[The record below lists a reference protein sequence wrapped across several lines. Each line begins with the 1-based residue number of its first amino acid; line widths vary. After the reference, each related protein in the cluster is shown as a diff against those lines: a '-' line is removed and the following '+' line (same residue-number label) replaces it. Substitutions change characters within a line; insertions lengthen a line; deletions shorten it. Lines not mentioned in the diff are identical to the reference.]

1 MHAQTSFVSG
11 SFSEHSFNDALAA
24 ALKDRRH
31 YWRTTDDAVT
41 SERTD
46 VLLANSSL
54 RPDILVRPRHGNPI
68 IIEVEINSDPD
79 PDARRRVGQRT
90 TFGKQI
96 YSTIALRAP
105 ELVRGWSTPAEA
117 AHMLSRSRRGQNP
130 GFNLE
135 FAVLQQGVVGE
146 IERWPRQNFIT
157 GNVDDLADLCETAA
171 TPHHMIETFAEDV
184 AKLLIGHADA
194 LRDEI
199 SEDVAS
205 EIATA
210 IGQGRI
216 KQGLRMA
223 CCIWMSTLR
232 LHDLLATTD
241 ELKARGLKSIAQI
254 RRDSIGDVLTLS
266 DVRDAWETILDYNYR
281 SIFGPAL
288 KALVDTLP
296 PGAGADT
303 LDNLSRLAEQ
313 VTAQGLGDHVDFAGE
328 LFPKLLE
335 DRKETAANYTLPT
348 TAAMLARIAVD
359 QIPIKDWSDESEVS
373 NIKIADFACGTGTL
387 LRAAYQ
393 RIRKN
398 YEAASGDNV
407 AGLHKRMMEGGITGT
422 DINPLAA
429 HMTAACLSTIEI
441 AQSYRDTNIGALP
454 VRGGR
459 TGALEFLESQQATDM
474 LAETV
479 EQSAR
484 DDIGSII
491 AAPNNAYSLVIQN
504 PPYTAARG
512 GRRLFDVAGITEPE
526 RSRSVKRLTN
536 LRHRIRR
543 EGDKVTS
550 GKAGMG
556 ADFSALADLKVK
568 SNGTFATVL
577 PLTAAHSASWSGL
590 RSHFTEGFSSMVAI
604 ASATDQTSMMSSD
617 TAMNEMLMICSN
629 KQHMMQNGGGGTASC
644 VSISLVFQNQLRTRK
659 RSQMKFK
666 ESNNRTMMRGPY
678 ESQAMR
684 LGCGFASRY
693 RRSIILGLPWEC
705 ATDFLPQCRRDY

>member
-1 MHAQTSFVSG
+1 MHAQTSFASG

-24 ALKDRRH
+24 ALKKRRH
-31 YWRTTDDAVT
+31 YWRLTDHAVT
-41 SERTD
+41 SERSD
-46 VLLANSSL
+46 VLLENRAL
-54 RPDILVRPRHGNPI
+54 RPDILVQPRRSNPI
-68 IIEVEINSDPD
+68 IIEVEINSNPD
-79 PDARRRVGQRT
+79 PDARRRVGKQT
-90 TFGKQI
+90 TFGKRI

-117 AHMLSRSRRGQNP
+117 AYMLDLSRRGQDP
-130 GFNLE
+130 GFSLE
-135 FAVLQQGVVGE
+135 FAVHQQGEGEE
-146 IERWPRQNFIT
+146 IERWPGRDFIT
-157 GNVDDLADLCETAA
+157 GNVDDLADICETAA

-184 AKLLIGHADA
+184 AKRIIAYADA

-199 SEDVAS
+199 PHDVAV

-216 KQGLRMA
+216 TQGLRLA

-232 LHDLLATTD
+232 LHDMLATTD
-241 ELKARGLKSIAQI
+241 EMKERGLKSIAQI
-254 RRDSIGDVLTLS
+254 RGDSIGDVLPLS
-266 DVRDAWETILDYNYR
+266 DVRDAWGTILDYNYR

-348 TAAMLARIAVD
+348 TATMLARIAVD
-359 QIPIKDWSDESEVS
+359 RIPIRDWSDEAEVS

-398 YEAASGDNV
+398 YEAAGGSNV
-407 AGLHKRMMEGGITGT
+407 AGLHKKMMEGGITGT

-429 HMTAACLSTIEI
+429 HMTAAGLSAIEI
-441 AQSYRDTNIGALP
+441 QQSYRDTNIGALP

-484 DDIGSII
+484 EDIGSSI
-491 AAPNNAYSLVIQN
+491 AALDKAYSLVIQN
-504 PPYTAARG
+504 PPYTRPRG
-512 GRRLFDVAGITEPE
+512 GRKMFDIAGITEPE
-526 RSRSVKRLTN
+526 RERSTKRLA
-536 LRHRIRR
+536 RIRSR
-543 EGDKVTS
+543 IRKNGDKIVD
-550 GKAGMG
+550 GQAGMG
-556 ADFSALADLKVK
+556 ADFSALADVK
-568 SNGTFATVL
+568 IKQDGVFATVL
-577 PLTAAHSASWSGL
+577 PLTAAHAESWSGF
-590 RSHFTEGFSSMVAI
+590 REHF
-604 ASATDQTSMMSSD
+604 ASEYESLTSITFVTNQSSMMSSD
-617 TAMNEMLMICSN
+617 TGINEMLLICDN
-629 KQHMMQNGGGGTASC
+629 KQRISSKAGGGGT
-644 VSISLVFQNQLRTRK
+644 
-659 RSQMKFK
+659 
-666 ESNNRTMMRGPY
+666 
-678 ESQAMR
+678 
-684 LGCGFASRY
+684 RY
-693 RRSIILGLPWEC
+693 
-705 ATDFLPQCRRDY
+705 YV